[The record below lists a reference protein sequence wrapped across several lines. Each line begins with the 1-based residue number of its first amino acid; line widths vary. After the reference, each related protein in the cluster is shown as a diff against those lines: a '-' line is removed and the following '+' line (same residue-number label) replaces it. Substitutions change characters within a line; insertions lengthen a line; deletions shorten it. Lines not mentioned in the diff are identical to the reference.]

1 MTTFHTDRETD
12 GVPAP
17 SDHEL
22 AAMDARPRRYDFNG
36 GTKLLNINEDREP
49 FHRWCGRNVDLSKVR
64 PLPTWRVLYR
74 AFVRY
79 EINMDHIQKGA
90 TCADARD
97 LNDTQKDALR

>member
-1 MTTFHTDRETD
+1 MTTRELETD

-17 SDHEL
+17 SDIEL
-22 AAMDARPRRYDFNG
+22 AAMDARPCGLDFDG
-36 GTKLLNINEDREP
+36 ATRALAICRDRER

-97 LNDTQKDALR
+97 LDDTQQDALR